1 VPEGTLTVNSRNY
14 GAWSLRGWLM
24 CRFAGVDVEI
34 SMIDPNDQS
43 SRDELLLMSPSFL
56 VPCLTIDGL
65 EIWDTLAIGEYLNE
79 RNPESGLLPAD
90 PAARALCRSISGEMH
105 SGFASLRS
113 AMPMNMKA
121 HHIEFKVFTGAR
133 ADIDRIEEIWRLC
146 LDRWG
151 GPFLFGDRPTMA
163 DAMYAPVCSRLHTYS
178 VQTHTE
184 CAAYVDH
191 VLGLTELVDW
201 TNAARCE
208 PDEILEL
215 EAEF

>member
-1 VPEGTLTVNSRNY
+1 
-14 GAWSLRGWLM
+14 M

-34 SMIDPNDQS
+34 SMIDPHDQS

-79 RNPESGLLPAD
+79 RNTDSGLLPSE

-121 HHIEFKVFTGAR
+121 HHVDFKVFAGAR
-133 ADIDRIEEIWRLC
+133 ADIDRIEEIWRNC
-146 LDRWG
+146 LDRSG

-178 VQTHTE
+178 VEPTIDCTG
-184 CAAYVDH
+184 YVEHMLALSD
-191 VLGLTELVDW
+191 LVDW
-201 TNAARCE
+201 TNAARSE

>member
-1 VPEGTLTVNSRNY
+1 
-14 GAWSLRGWLM
+14 M

-56 VPCLTIDGL
+56 VPCLSIDGL

-79 RNPESGLLPAD
+79 RNPDSGLLPAD
-90 PAARALCRSISGEMH
+90 AAGRALCRSVCGEMH

-121 HHIEFKVFTGAR
+121 RHIDFKIFTGAR

-146 LDRWG
+146 LERSG

-178 VQTHTE
+178 VEPHAA
-184 CAAYVDH
+184 CAGYVDH
-191 VLGLTELVDW
+191 MLGLSDLVDW
-201 TNAARCE
+201 TNAARSE

>member
-1 VPEGTLTVNSRNY
+1 
-14 GAWSLRGWLM
+14 M

-34 SMIDPNDQS
+34 SMIDPHDQS

-79 RNPESGLLPAD
+79 RNPDSGLLPAD
-90 PAARALCRSISGEMH
+90 AADRALCRSVCGEMH

-121 HHIEFKVFTGAR
+121 RHIDFKIFTGAR

-146 LDRWG
+146 LERSG

-178 VQTHTE
+178 VKPHAA
-184 CAAYVDH
+184 CAGYVDH
-191 VLGLTELVDW
+191 MLGLSDLVDW
-201 TNAARCE
+201 TNAARSE

>member
-1 VPEGTLTVNSRNY
+1 
-14 GAWSLRGWLM
+14 M

-34 SMIDPNDQS
+34 SMIDPHDQS

-79 RNPESGLLPAD
+79 RSPDSGLLPSD
-90 PAARALCRSISGEMH
+90 RALRAHCRSISGEMH

-121 HHIEFKVFTGAR
+121 RHIDFKIFTGAR
-133 ADIDRIEEIWRLC
+133 ADIDRIEEIWRTC
-146 LDRWG
+146 LERSG
-151 GPFLFGDRPTMA
+151 GPFLFGEKPSMA

-178 VQTHTE
+178 VETDGA
-184 CAAYVDH
+184 CPGYVDH
-191 VLGLTELVDW
+191 MLGLADLVDW
-201 TNAARCE
+201 TNAARSE